1 MSAPSPGDAC
11 RGVERPAGGAP
22 QSYLA
27 VCGTDRDSDIGSQHD
42 CECRSQFNSES
53 TVEEEG
59 GERQR
64 DILHC
69 HVWDFAA
76 DGSLSIHIKH
86 SRTFNSF
93 FQVCSTRKGKENM
106 VITHSLFTTQNRDSM
121 FMRS

>member
-53 TVEEEG
+53 TVEEEA

-86 SRTFNSF
+86 RKH
-93 FQVCSTRKGKENM
+93 STAFSKYAQQGKGKK
-106 VITHSLFTTQNRDSM
+106 IW
-121 FMRS
+121 